1 MDESPPEVV
10 IVGGGFGGLSAARAL
25 KGAPVRVTLID
36 RRNFHLFQ
44 PLLYQVATGGL
55 SPANIS
61 APLRAL
67 LRRQKNARVLMAE
80 VVGVDP
86 ESRRLLLDGP
96 HPPAPSPASGEG
108 ERSAESQL
116 AVPYDYLILAAG
128 SRHHYFGHDEWQTIA
143 PGLKTIEDAL
153 EIRRRLLSAF
163 EMAERTASPEAAE
176 AWLTFV
182 VIGGGP
188 TGVELA
194 GAIGE
199 VAHQTL
205 HEDYREIDT
214 RRAHIVLVEALE
226 RVLPTYPADL
236 SQRARASLAKLGVE
250 VRTGVRV
257 SAMDNESVVLFPA
270 GGDGERLR
278 TRTVLWAAGVSTQP
292 LVTKLSEAFGAE
304 TDHAGRLRVGP
315 DLSLPGRPEVF
326 VIGDMALSLQGGKPL
341 PGVAPVAMQEG
352 RYLAGVIVDRLRG
365 RPSKPFRYRDRGSMA
380 TIGRSTAVVQLGRL
394 RLWGLPGWLTYLF
407 VHLLNLEQFENR
419 LLVLVQWGWN
429 YFTRNRS
436 ARLITGGRRSSA
448 DGNG

>member
-1 MDESPPEVV
+1 MGESSPEVV

-25 KGAPVRVTLID
+25 KRAPVRVILID

-80 VVGVDP
+80 VVDVEP

-96 HPPAPSPASGEG
+96 HPLAPSPSSGEG
-108 ERSAESQL
+108 ERSAERQL

-128 SRHHYFGHDEWQTIA
+128 SRHHYFGNDKWEAIA

-153 EIRRRLLSAF
+153 EIRRRLLFAF
-163 EMAERTASPEAAE
+163 EMAERAGSPEAAE
-176 AWLTFV
+176 TWLTFV

-205 HEDYREIDT
+205 RDDYREIDT
-214 RRAHIVLVEALE
+214 RRARIVLVEALD
-226 RVLPTYPADL
+226 RVLPTYPAGL
-236 SQRARASLAKLGVE
+236 SHRARASLAKLGVE
-250 VRTGVRV
+250 VRTGVTV
-257 SAMDNESVVLFPA
+257 SAMDAESVVLSTVDA
-270 GGDGERLR
+270 GSEKLR
-278 TRTVLWAAGVSTQP
+278 TKTVLWAAGVSTQP
-292 LVTKLSEAFGAE
+292 LVTKLAEVFGAE
-304 TDHAGRLRVGP
+304 MDRAGRLRVGP

-326 VIGDMALSLQGGKPL
+326 VIGDMALSLQDGKPL

-352 RYLAGVIVDRLRG
+352 RYLAGLIVDRLRS

-436 ARLITGGRRSSA
+436 ARLITGSSR
-448 DGNG
+448 DGAE

>member
-1 MDESPPEVV
+1 MGESPPEVV

-80 VVGVDP
+80 VVDVEP
-86 ESRRLLLDGP
+86 ESRRLLLDG
-96 HPPAPSPASGEG
+96 GEV
-108 ERSAESQL
+108 R
-116 AVPYDYLILAAG
+116 YDFLVLAAG
-128 SRHHYFGHDEWQTIA
+128 ARHHYFGHGEWETVA

-176 AWLTFV
+176 ALLTFV

-205 HEDYREIDT
+205 REDYREIDT
-214 RRAHIVLVEALE
+214 RRARIVLVEALE

-257 SAMDNESVVLFPA
+257 SAMDDESVVLSAA

-326 VIGDMALSLQGGKPL
+326 VIGDMALSLQDGKPL

-352 RYLAGVIVDRLRG
+352 RYLAGLIVDRLQG
-365 RPSKPFRYRDRGSMA
+365 RPSRPFRYRDRGSIA
-380 TIGRSTAVVQLGRL
+380 TIGRAAAVVHLGRL

-407 VHLLNLEQFENR
+407 VHLMYLEQFQNR

-436 ARLITGGRRSSA
+436 ARLITGGRSNWRA
-448 DGNG
+448 E